1 MEKTIRHSKKRAVI
15 LTLLQS
21 TDIHPSAEW
30 IYQSLKST
38 QPNLSLGTVYR
49 NLSFFQNQGMVKS
62 IGVVNGQERFD
73 HNTTPHSHLV
83 CSVCSAV
90 IDLHQV
96 ALDPAL
102 NHTVS
107 EQYSCKIMRH
117 ELMFHGICEHC
128 GKKEKSQASLCSLPN
143 T

>member
-62 IGVVNGQERFD
+62 IGDRKSVV
-73 HNTTPHSHLV
+73 
-83 CSVCSAV
+83 
-90 IDLHQV
+90 
-96 ALDPAL
+96 
-102 NHTVS
+102 
-107 EQYSCKIMRH
+107 
-117 ELMFHGICEHC
+117 
-128 GKKEKSQASLCSLPN
+128 
-143 T
+143 